1 MTALKNC
8 RNHRLDFPVVSCLPY
23 SVRRFGETYKGCS
36 KKKDRTFA
44 INTLLLI
51 LHHFKQCPLQSSALY
66 WRYTVTK
73 VSFIGSSSIDRV
85 TKTRNRI
92 SFLAVQVIFI
102 CVYITN
108 HLHLLTVFLS
118 F

>member
-8 RNHRLDFPVVSCLPY
+8 RNHLLDFPVVSCLPY

-44 INTLLLI
+44 INNLLFI
-51 LHHFKQCPLQSSALY
+51 LHHFKQCPF
-66 WRYTVTK
+66 K
-73 VSFIGSSSIDRV
+73 VVPSTGDTQLPTFFFIGISPIDRV

-102 CVYITN
+102 SVYTTICTFS
-108 HLHLLTVFLS
+108 LCF
-118 F
+118 